1 MSTPLVEK
9 LIVFLDVLRCPEVST
24 TNLTFLSFLNFSLYV
39 FSFLTRRVKRHI
51 ANPIKLT
58 FGPVFFENVLKFLL
72 LFLMFFVVF
81 RESLFQELEDDLRAI
96 DQRVNILNNE
106 LVDHWVYL
114 RNFVKHFL
122 VCFRFCYEDIR

>member
-24 TNLTFLSFLNFSLYV
+24 TNLTFLSLLNFSLYV

-72 LFLMFFVVF
+72 LFLMFFVIF
-81 RESLFQELEDDLRAI
+81 RESLFQKLEDDLRAI
-96 DQRVNILNNE
+96 D
-106 LVDHWVYL
+106 
-114 RNFVKHFL
+114 
-122 VCFRFCYEDIR
+122 

>member
-24 TNLTFLSFLNFSLYV
+24 TNLTFLSLLNFSLYV

-72 LFLMFFVVF
+72 LLLMFFVIF
-81 RESLFQELEDDLRAI
+81 RESLFQELKDDLRAM

-106 LVDHWVYL
+106 LVDPWVYL
-114 RNFVKHFL
+114 RNFVKHFF
-122 VCFRFCYEDIR
+122 VCFRFCYEVIR